1 MTNYIIIYR
10 DEELQWTFSDAKL
23 QPGPQKPNRIRRDCP
38 VPGCLASVLK
48 LSQHLQQKHQLPP
61 AERQRLLNIAKTV
74 LPTRRITPKMKMAAE
89 ERSITESIGS
99 TRRAGTTRNFG
110 QHPIDTGILN
120 DYTQWLMSIDGK
132 ERSRSQ
138 AVQNAVDI
146 SKYLH
151 FCNDNDVEPCS
162 AYDPAKFN
170 NYLTTLKD
178 TGITA
183 AGILVK
189 ILRLRNFL
197 DFLTNDMDP
206 SSQDYAKVQRMITK
220 LKAWHSHFA
229 KQKYK
234 VKSITYK
241 RFRVMVILPKCTV

>member
-1 MTNYIIIYR
+1 
-10 DEELQWTFSDAKL
+10 
-23 QPGPQKPNRIRRDCP
+23 
-38 VPGCLASVLK
+38 
-48 LSQHLQQKHQLPP
+48 
-61 AERQRLLNIAKTV
+61 
-74 LPTRRITPKMKMAAE
+74 
-89 ERSITESIGS
+89 
-99 TRRAGTTRNFG
+99 
-110 QHPIDTGILN
+110 
-120 DYTQWLMSIDGK
+120 MSIDGK

-151 FCNDNDVEPCS
+151 FCNDKDVEPYS

-170 NYLTTLKD
+170 DYLTTLKD

-189 ILRLRNFL
+189 IQRLRNFL

-206 SSQDYAKVQRMITK
+206 NSNDYSKVHRMITN
-220 LKAWHSHFA
+220 LKAWHSHFV
-229 KQKYK
+229 KQRYK

-241 RFRVMVILPKCTV
+241 RFRVRVSSPKCTV